1 MKSYSETMNEL
12 ARAQAASGDT
22 ILTKHLNINSGSE
35 PKMGPILTEAEQR
48 ESAEERNARTGLSS
62 LRMIDDESKAV
73 QKTPHRVSL
82 DSMLAKILH
91 DEYIHPAAIPH
102 MTICVVILENG
113 FALVGHSTPADPENY
128 NEELGR
134 KYAKENAIKQMWP
147 LEAYLL
153 REKLTGAGE
162 YGKVG

>member
-35 PKMGPILTEAEQR
+35 PKMAPETD
-48 ESAEERNARTGLSS
+48 EERNARTGLSS

-73 QKTPHRVSL
+73 QKTPNRVSL
-82 DSMLAKILH
+82 DSMLAKIKS
-91 DEYIHPAAIPH
+91 EEFIHPPSIPH
-102 MTICVVILENG
+102 MTIAVIVLANG
-113 FALVGHSTPADPENY
+113 FALVGHSTPADDGNY

-153 REKLTGAGE
+153 RDKMTAAGE